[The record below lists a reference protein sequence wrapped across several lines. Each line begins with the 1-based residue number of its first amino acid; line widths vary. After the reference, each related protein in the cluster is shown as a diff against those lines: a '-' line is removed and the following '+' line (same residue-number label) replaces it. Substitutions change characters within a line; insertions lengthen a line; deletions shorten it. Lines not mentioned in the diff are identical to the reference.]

1 MNSQDEP
8 GRERELPPEHAALAR
23 ASAST
28 IGASANLENLLEEPL
43 EGVRALTG
51 ARYGAVVTLGEA
63 SEASKFVTAG
73 LAANERRELVV
84 RLRGLEDL
92 PTPATVP
99 VWADFLGP
107 VGAKAFL
114 GAPIHHGPDA
124 VGFVFLAE
132 KEGGFTGDDEK
143 LLQLLVSQA
152 GVAVACARAQ
162 TVTQRFRAELETLV
176 ETAPVGVAIF
186 DAATGEMV
194 SVNREGLRVVEG
206 LRTLGRTITQMVEV
220 ATLRRADGRELD
232 FATVPFVEVLRDAEV
247 VRAEEIVIAVPGGRQ
262 VKLLVNC
269 TPVCSADGHP
279 TSVVVTLQDLAPIH
293 ELERL
298 RAEFLGMVSHE
309 LRAPLTSIK
318 GSATTLLETAPDL
331 DPAEMRAFFRII
343 AGQADHMRGLIS
355 DLLDAGRI
363 ETGTLSVSPE
373 SSQLATL
380 VDRARTTFLSGGG
393 LHTVLID
400 LPPDLPRVM
409 ADRRRIVQ
417 VLNNLFTNA
426 ARHAPEAS
434 PIRVAAR
441 RDGVHV
447 VVTVTDEGRGIAPER
462 LAHLFQKYARMEDA
476 GLELASTGLGLAI
489 CKGLVEAHGGRIRAE
504 SDGIGQGARFT
515 FTLPVAEPDV
525 GPVGATDRRDP
536 PRNEQKKAPI
546 LVVDDDPETL
556 RYVRNALTD
565 AGYAPLV
572 TGDFR
577 EIAQIVRTMGPKLV
591 VLDLMLPE
599 TDGIELMKTVPE
611 LANVPVIFIS
621 AYGRD
626 ETIARALEAGAAD
639 YIVKPFSAT
648 ELSARIGAALRR
660 QAEPE
665 PFTLGALCIHYDEHR
680 VSVDGKPVKLTASEY
695 ALLRALSINAGRVLD
710 YRTLVRQV
718 SGKMLDHDAKVA
730 LRALVKNLR
739 RKLGDTGAEPN
750 YILNQRGVGYRMPRP
765 SIHTRPSS
773 G

>member
-1 MNSQDEP
+1 MSAQDEP
-8 GRERELPPEHAALAR
+8 GRKREELPEHVALAR

-28 IGASANLENLLEEPL
+28 VGASANLEGLLKEPL
-43 EGVRALTG
+43 EGACALTG
-51 ARYGAVVTLGEA
+51 ARCGAVVTRGEA
-63 SEASKFVTAG
+63 GQASEFLTVG
-73 LAANERRELVV
+73 LAADERRQLLGH
-84 RLRGLEDL
+84 LRGLEV
-92 PTPATVP
+92 PPKPAAVP
-99 VWADFLGP
+99 FWADSLG
-107 VGAKAFL
+107 AAREKAFL
-114 GAPIHHGPDA
+114 GAPIRHGSAA
-124 VGFVFLAE
+124 VGYVCLA
-132 KEGGFTGDDEK
+132 KEAGGFTGNDEK
-143 LLQLLVSQA
+143 LLQLLASQA
-152 GVAVACARAQ
+152 GVAVACARTQTAAQ
-162 TVTQRFRAELETLV
+162 RVRAEFETLV

-186 DAATGEMV
+186 DVATGEMV
-194 SVNREGLRVVEG
+194 MVNREGFRVVDG
-206 LRTLGRTITQMVEV
+206 LRTPGKTITQMVEV

-232 FATVPFVEVLRDAEV
+232 FAAVPFVEVLRGAERL
-247 VRAEEIVIAVPGGRQ
+247 RAEEIVISVPGGRK

-269 TPVCSADGHP
+269 TPICSADGNP
-279 TSVVVTLQDLAPIH
+279 MSVVVTLQDLAPIQ

-298 RAEFLGMVSHE
+298 RTEFLSMVSHE

-331 DPAEMRAFFRII
+331 DPAEMQAFFRII

-363 ETGTLSVSPE
+363 EAGTLSVSPE
-373 SSQLATL
+373 SSELSSL
-380 VDRARTTFLSGGG
+380 VDRARNTFLSGGG
-393 LHTVLID
+393 RHTVLID

-417 VLNNLFTNA
+417 VLNNLLTNA
-426 ARHAPEAS
+426 ARHAPESS
-434 PIRVAAR
+434 PIRVAAL

-462 LAHLFQKYARMEDA
+462 LAHLFQKYTRMED
-476 GLELASTGLGLAI
+476 GGRELAGTGLGLAI

-504 SDGIGQGARFT
+504 SDGIGHGARIT
-515 FTLPVAEPDV
+515 FTLPVAEPDA
-525 GPVGATDRRDP
+525 GLADATDRRDL
-536 PRNEQKKAPI
+536 PRNEQEKVPI

-556 RYVRNALTD
+556 RYVRKALTD
-565 AGYAPLV
+565 ADYAPLV
-572 TGDFR
+572 TGDYR
-577 EIAQIVRTMGPKLV
+577 EIAQIVRMKRPKLV

-611 LANVPVIFIS
+611 LAEVPVIFIS

-639 YIVKPFSAT
+639 YVVKPFSAT
-648 ELSARIGAALRR
+648 ELSARIGAALRH
-660 QAEPE
+660 QAEPQ
-665 PFTLGALCIHYDEHR
+665 PFTLDALCIHYDEHR
-680 VSVDGKPVKLTASEY
+680 VSVGGSPVELTASEY

-718 SGKMLDHDAKVA
+718 SGKRLDRDAKVA

-739 RKLGDTGAEPN
+739 RKLGDTGTEPN

-765 SIHTRPSS
+765 GRL
-773 G
+773 

>member
-1 MNSQDEP
+1 MRDRDEP
-8 GRERELPPEHAALAR
+8 GRKREELPEHGALAR

-28 IGASANLENLLEEPL
+28 VGPSANLEGLLKEPL
-43 EGVRALTG
+43 EGACALTG
-51 ARYGAVVTLGEA
+51 ARGGAVVVLGEAGEA
-63 SEASKFVTAG
+63 SEVVTAS
-73 LAANERRELVV
+73 LAADERRRLLE
-84 RLRGLEDL
+84 RLRGLEVL
-92 PTPATVP
+92 PRPATVP

-107 VGAKAFL
+107 AGARAFL
-114 GAPIHHGPDA
+114 GVPIHHGPNA

-143 LLQLLVSQA
+143 LLRLLASQA
-152 GVAVACARAQ
+152 GVAIACAQAQ
-162 TVTQRFRAELETLV
+162 TATQRIRAELETLV

-194 SVNREGLRVVEG
+194 SVNREGLRVVDG
-206 LRTLGRTITQMVEV
+206 LRTPGHTITQMVEV

-232 FATVPFVEVLRDAEV
+232 FAAVPFLEVLRGAEV
-247 VRAEEIVIAVPGGRQ
+247 VRAEEIVISVPGGRH

-269 TPVCSADGHP
+269 TPVCSADGNP
-279 TSVVVTLQDLAPIH
+279 TSVVVTLQDLAPIQ

-373 SSQLATL
+373 SSQLSAL

-426 ARHAPEAS
+426 ARHAPESS
-434 PIRVAAR
+434 PIRVAAL

-462 LAHLFQKYARMEDA
+462 LAHLFQKYARTEDA
-476 GLELASTGLGLAI
+476 GRELAGTGLGLAI

-515 FTLPVAEPDV
+515 FTLPVAVPDA
-525 GPVGATDRRDP
+525 GSAGATDRRDP
-536 PRNEQKKAPI
+536 PRNEQERAPI

-556 RYVRNALTD
+556 RYVRKALTD
-565 AGYAPLV
+565 ADYAPLV

-577 EIAQIVRTMGPKLV
+577 EIAQIVRTKRPKLV

-599 TDGIELMKTVPE
+599 TDGIELMQTVPG
-611 LANVPVIFIS
+611 LAEVPVIFIS

-660 QAEPE
+660 RAEPE
-665 PFTLGALCIHYDEHR
+665 PFALGALCIHYDEHR
-680 VSVDGKPVKLTASEY
+680 VSVDGNPVELTASEY

-718 SGKMLDHDAKVA
+718 SGKKLDHDAKVA

-739 RKLGDTGAEPN
+739 RKLGDTGTEPN
-750 YILNQRGVGYRMPRP
+750 YILNQRGTGYRMPRP
-765 SIHTRPSS
+765 
-773 G
+773 GGL